1 MTKVKIVSVD
11 GNIGSGKW
19 TFIQDL
25 KNYFKDRED
34 ICFLDE
40 PVDKWKQIIDKHD
53 KNILE
58 NYYLDQKRWGFS
70 FQMMAYISRLS
81 QLKELL
87 YIEKYKIIFR
97 ERSVEW
103 DRNIFAKMLYDE
115 GIIEEIDY

>member
-1 MTKVKIVSVD
+1 
-11 GNIGSGKW
+11 
-19 TFIQDL
+19 
-25 KNYFKDRED
+25 
-34 ICFLDE
+34 
-40 PVDKWKQIIDKHD
+40 
-53 KNILE
+53 
-58 NYYLDQKRWGFS
+58 
-70 FQMMAYISRLS
+70 MMAYISRLS